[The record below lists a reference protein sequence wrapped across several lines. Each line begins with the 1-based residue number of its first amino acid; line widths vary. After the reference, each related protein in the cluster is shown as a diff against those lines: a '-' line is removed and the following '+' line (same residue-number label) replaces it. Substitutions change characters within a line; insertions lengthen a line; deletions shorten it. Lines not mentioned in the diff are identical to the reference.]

1 MPNNRKSCGKLIYR
15 AHVKGVGDFTSPWVE
30 DLAGLER
37 VLTFVV
43 PKSWSY
49 DEIMKRTIS
58 EISLQIKQIGE
69 PDPNRRTDILA
80 KTLWCI
86 FNHPLNGAGIRRT
99 VHEGLRHSPR
109 IYLTWTIDPAT
120 GASAFY
126 AHPDGFHILD
136 YDTLTLLGAQAAGE
150 A

>member
-1 MPNNRKSCGKLIYR
+1 MAGKLIYR

-30 DLAGLER
+30 DLAELER

-49 DEIMKRTIS
+49 NEIMERTIS
-58 EISLQIKQIGE
+58 EVMLQIRG
-69 PDPNRRTDILA
+69 PGNPNPKRRADILA

-86 FNHPLNGAGIRRT
+86 FNHPLNGANIHST
-99 VHEGLRHSPR
+99 VHKGLRESPE
-109 IYLTWTIDPAT
+109 IFLTWTIDPST

-126 AHPDGFHILD
+126 AQPDAFHILD
-136 YDTLTLLGAQAAGE
+136 YDVLALLGAEAAGK

>member
-1 MPNNRKSCGKLIYR
+1 MAGKLIYR

-30 DLAGLER
+30 DLTELER

-49 DEIMKRTIS
+49 SEIMERTVS
-58 EISLQIKQIGE
+58 EIMLQIRRGE
-69 PDPNRRTDILA
+69 NPDANRRADILA

-86 FNHPLNGAGIRRT
+86 FNHPLNGANIHNT
-99 VHEGLRHSPR
+99 VHSGLRESPQ
-109 IYLTWTIDPAT
+109 IFLTWSIDPST

-126 AHPDGFHILD
+126 AHPDAFHVLD
-136 YDTLTLLGAQAAGE
+136 YGVLGLLGAEAAGK